1 MHSVRKYGY
10 STVLLKSIQLCVL
23 LGEFCDVLLNTGR
36 VCSVLKGMS
45 AIQLFGP
52 AAGRG
57 DAIAKG
63 LGSVSVSARR
73 LRR

>member
-1 MHSVRKYGY
+1 MCY
-10 STVLLKSIQLCVL
+10 LAN
-23 LGEFCDVLLNTGR
+23 FCDVLLNSPR
-36 VCSVLKGMS
+36 VCSVLRGMS
-45 AIQLFGP
+45 ALQLFGP

-63 LGSVSVSARR
+63 LGSVSARPARR